1 MELLDSVRGKG
12 PGKPDFD
19 ITATELGNFLEET
32 ELQVA
37 SYFEQTVNQYWNFA
51 WQIGRVS
58 RKTTP
63 AFNGVISENYRT
75 VIL

>member
-32 ELQVA
+32 LNCKLQVT
-37 SYFEQTVNQYWNFA
+37 SSKLSIN
-51 WQIGRVS
+51 IGTLRG
-58 RKTTP
+58 KLAEFP
-63 AFNGVISENYRT
+63 AKQHPLSMV
-75 VIL
+75 